1 MLIEENPKTAL
12 FLFSLFTVLLVLGCA
27 GASSDPDN
35 TPEIELHDPLTI
47 MTPPNQLT
55 EEETAEGFELL
66 FDGASLHRWRGYGCD
81 RVPAGW
87 TATGGTIAFAP
98 DVEGEP
104 QDPPYVCADLIT
116 RETYTDFDLRL
127 EWKVNSAG
135 NSGIFFGIVENNG
148 PPYESGPEMQVLDN
162 DGHADGKNPLTSAGS
177 NYGLHAPS
185 VNTTRPTG
193 HWNQARIMRRGDY
206 VEYWL
211 NGLNVVEYKL
221 GSPDWRQLVAKSK
234 FAEWPDYG
242 IHHEGHIGLQD
253 HGDPVWYRNIRI
265 RRLN

>member
-1 MLIEENPKTAL
+1 MLIKENPKTTL
-12 FLFSLFTVLLVLGCA
+12 SLFAVLLVLGCA

-104 QDPPYVCADLIT
+104 QDPPYVCGDLIT

-135 NSGIFFGIVENNG
+135 NSGIFF
-148 PPYESGPEMQVLDN
+148 
-162 DGHADGKNPLTSAGS
+162 
-177 NYGLHAPS
+177 
-185 VNTTRPTG
+185 
-193 HWNQARIMRRGDY
+193 
-206 VEYWL
+206 
-211 NGLNVVEYKL
+211 
-221 GSPDWRQLVAKSK
+221 
-234 FAEWPDYG
+234 
-242 IHHEGHIGLQD
+242 
-253 HGDPVWYRNIRI
+253 
-265 RRLN
+265 